1 MAPSY
6 QRNKINEKNLTIVI
20 AIDGPAGSGKG
31 TIAKKISSFYNFP
44 HLDSGILYRSV
55 AYLCHK
61 GGENVFDE
69 KRVLKYAQN
78 LNIEEI
84 DVDKLRTEEIDQISS
99 KISSYSSVREILKI
113 FQLNFKKIHS
123 DKSGIVID
131 GRDITTVIFPDAEIK
146 FYVTA
151 SLKDR
156 ANRRFE
162 ELVLNNPK
170 IDKKLVI
177 KELQKRD
184 QRDMERS
191 VAPLKIAKDA
201 IVIDTSDLTIEE
213 VNIIVQRE
221 IEKVISE
228 KE

>member
-1 MAPSY
+1 M
-6 QRNKINEKNLTIVI
+6 TIVI
-20 AIDGPAGSGKG
+20 AIDGLAGSGKG
-31 TIAKKISSFYNFP
+31 TIAKNISSFYNFP

-99 KISSYSSVREILKI
+99 KISSFSSVRESLKI

-191 VAPLKIAKDA
+191 IAPLKIAKDA
-201 IVIDTSDLTIEE
+201 TVIDTSDLTIEE

-221 IEKVISE
+221 IEKVISK

>member
-1 MAPSY
+1 M
-6 QRNKINEKNLTIVI
+6 TIVI
-20 AIDGPAGSGKG
+20 AIDGLAGSGKG
-31 TIAKKISSFYNFP
+31 TIAKNISSFYNFP

-69 KRVLKYAQN
+69 KRVLKYAEK

-99 KISSYSSVREILKI
+99 KISSFSSVRESLKI

-123 DKSGIVID
+123 DKSGIVVD

-191 VAPLKIAKDA
+191 IAPVKIAKDA
-201 IVIDTSDLTIEE
+201 IVIDTSDLKIEE

-221 IEKVISE
+221 IEKVI
-228 KE
+228 K

>member
-1 MAPSY
+1 M
-6 QRNKINEKNLTIVI
+6 TIVI
-20 AIDGPAGSGKG
+20 AIDGLAGSGKG
-31 TIAKKISSFYNFP
+31 TIAKNISSFYNFP

-99 KISSYSSVREILKI
+99 KISSFSSVRESLKI

-191 VAPLKIAKDA
+191 IAPLKIAKDA
-201 IVIDTSDLTIEE
+201 IVIDTSDLKIEE

-221 IEKVISE
+221 IEKVISK

>member
-1 MAPSY
+1 M
-6 QRNKINEKNLTIVI
+6 TIVI
-20 AIDGPAGSGKG
+20 AIDGLAGSGKG
-31 TIAKKISSFYNFP
+31 TIAKNISSFYNFP

-99 KISSYSSVREILKI
+99 KISSFSSVRESLKI

>member
-1 MAPSY
+1 M
-6 QRNKINEKNLTIVI
+6 TIVI
-20 AIDGPAGSGKG
+20 AIDGLAGSGKG
-31 TIAKKISSFYNFP
+31 TIAKNISSFYNFP

-61 GGENVFDE
+61 DGENVFDE

-99 KISSYSSVREILKI
+99 KISSFSSVRESLKI

-123 DKSGIVID
+123 DKSGIVVD

-221 IEKVISE
+221 IEKVISK

>member
-1 MAPSY
+1 M
-6 QRNKINEKNLTIVI
+6 TIVI
-20 AIDGPAGSGKG
+20 AIDGLAGAGKG
-31 TIAKKISSFYNFP
+31 TIAKNISSFYNYP
-44 HLDSGILYRSV
+44 HLDSGSLYRSV

-84 DVDKLRTEEIDQISS
+84 NVDKLRTEEIDQISS
-99 KISSYSSVREILKI
+99 KISSFSSVRESLKI

-213 VNIIVQRE
+213 VNFKVQRE
-221 IEKVISE
+221 IEKVI
-228 KE
+228 K

>member
-1 MAPSY
+1 M
-6 QRNKINEKNLTIVI
+6 TIVI
-20 AIDGPAGSGKG
+20 AIDGLAGSGKG
-31 TIAKKISSFYNFP
+31 TIAKNISSFYNFP

-99 KISSYSSVREILKI
+99 KISSFSSVRESLKI

-131 GRDITTVIFPDAEIK
+131 GRDITTVILPDAEIK

-221 IEKVISE
+221 IEKVISK

>member
-1 MAPSY
+1 MT
-6 QRNKINEKNLTIVI
+6 LVI

-55 AYLCHK
+55 AYLCK
-61 GGENVFDE
+61 TGGEKNVDE
-69 KRVLKYAQN
+69 NIVLKYAQN
-78 LNIEEI
+78 LNLDEI
-84 DVDKLRTEEIDQISS
+84 DTKNLRTKEIDEISS
-99 KISSYSSVREILKI
+99 KISSYSSLRESLKS
-113 FQLNFKKIHS
+113 FQINFKKIHN
-123 DKSGIVID
+123 DKKGIVVD
-131 GRDITTVIFPDAEIK
+131 GRDITTVIFPNADLK
-146 FYVTA
+146 FYITA

-156 ANRRFE
+156 ANRRFK
-162 ELVLNNPK
+162 ELMLINPK

-221 IEKVISE
+221 IEKVISK

>member
-1 MAPSY
+1 M
-6 QRNKINEKNLTIVI
+6 TIVI
-20 AIDGPAGSGKG
+20 AIDGLAGSGKG
-31 TIAKKISSFYNFP
+31 TIAKNISSFYNFP

-99 KISSYSSVREILKI
+99 KISSFSSVRESLKI

-213 VNIIVQRE
+213 VNFKVQRE
-221 IEKVISE
+221 IEKVI
-228 KE
+228 K

>member
-1 MAPSY
+1 M
-6 QRNKINEKNLTIVI
+6 TIVI
-20 AIDGPAGSGKG
+20 AIDGLAGSGKG
-31 TIAKKISSFYNFP
+31 TIAKNISSFYNFP

-99 KISSYSSVREILKI
+99 KISSFSSVRESLKI

-191 VAPLKIAKDA
+191 IAPLKIAKDA

-213 VNIIVQRE
+213 VNFKVQRE
-221 IEKVISE
+221 IEKVI
-228 KE
+228 K

>member
-1 MAPSY
+1 M
-6 QRNKINEKNLTIVI
+6 TIVI
-20 AIDGPAGSGKG
+20 AIDGLAGSGKG
-31 TIAKKISSFYNFP
+31 TIAKNISSFYNFP

-99 KISSYSSVREILKI
+99 KISSFSSVRESLKI

-146 FYVTA
+146 FYITA

-156 ANRRFE
+156 ANRRFK

-191 VAPLKIAKDA
+191 TAPLKIAKDA
-201 IVIDTSDLTIEE
+201 IVIDTTDLSIEE
-213 VNIIVQRE
+213 VNSIVQRE
-221 IEKVISE
+221 IKKVI
-228 KE
+228 K

>member
-1 MAPSY
+1 MT
-6 QRNKINEKNLTIVI
+6 LVI

-55 AYLCHK
+55 AYLCK
-61 GGENVFDE
+61 TGGEKNVDE
-69 KRVLKYAQN
+69 NIVLKYAQN
-78 LNIEEI
+78 LNLDEI
-84 DVDKLRTEEIDQISS
+84 DTKNLRTKEIDEISS
-99 KISSYSSVREILKI
+99 KISSYSSLRESLKS
-113 FQLNFKKIHS
+113 FQINFKKIHN
-123 DKSGIVID
+123 DKKGIVVD
-131 GRDITTVIFPDAEIK
+131 GRDITTVIFPNADLK
-146 FYVTA
+146 FYITA

-191 VAPLKIAKDA
+191 TAPLKIADDA
-201 IVIDTSDLTIEE
+201 IIIDTSDLTIEE
-213 VNIIVQRE
+213 VMVKVHRE
-221 IEKVISE
+221 IEEIIK
-228 KE
+228 

>member
-1 MAPSY
+1 M
-6 QRNKINEKNLTIVI
+6 TIVI
-20 AIDGPAGSGKG
+20 AIDGLAGSGKG
-31 TIAKKISSFYNFP
+31 TIAKNISSFYNFP

-99 KISSYSSVREILKI
+99 KISSFSSVRESLKI

-123 DKSGIVID
+123 DKSGIVVD

-191 VAPLKIAKDA
+191 TAPLKIAKDA
-201 IVIDTSDLTIEE
+201 IIIDTSHLTIEE
-213 VNIIVQRE
+213 VNSRVQKE
-221 IEKVISE
+221 IEKVV
-228 KE
+228 K

>member
-1 MAPSY
+1 M
-6 QRNKINEKNLTIVI
+6 TIVI
-20 AIDGPAGSGKG
+20 AIDGLAGSGKG
-31 TIAKKISSFYNFP
+31 TIAKNISSFYNFP

-99 KISSYSSVREILKI
+99 KISSFSSVRESLKI

-213 VNIIVQRE
+213 VNIKVQRE
-221 IEKVISE
+221 IEKVI
-228 KE
+228 K

>member
-1 MAPSY
+1 MALSY
-6 QRNKINEKNLTIVI
+6 QKNKINEKNLTIVI

-55 AYLCHK
+55 AYLCHLSGQK
-61 GGENVFDE
+61 IFDE
-69 KRVLKYAQN
+69 KTVLKYAQN
-78 LNIEEI
+78 LNLDEI
-84 DVDKLRTEEIDQISS
+84 DIDKLRTEKIDKISS
-99 KISSYSSVREILKI
+99 KISSFSTVREALKI

-123 DKSGIVID
+123 DKSGIVVD

-146 FYVTA
+146 FYITA

-191 VAPLKIAKDA
+191 TAPLKIAKDA
-201 IVIDTSDLTIEE
+201 IVIDTTDLTIEE
-213 VNIIVQRE
+213 VNSIVQRE
-221 IEKVISE
+221 IEKVI
-228 KE
+228 K

>member
-1 MAPSY
+1 M
-6 QRNKINEKNLTIVI
+6 TIVI

-61 GGENVFDE
+61 SGEKIFDE
-69 KRVLKYAQN
+69 KSVLRHAQN
-78 LNIEEI
+78 LNLDNI
-84 DVDKLRTEEIDQISS
+84 DIDKLRTENIDEISS
-99 KISSYSSVREILKI
+99 KISSFSSLRESLKT

-123 DKSGIVID
+123 DKSGIVVD

-221 IEKVISE
+221 IEKVISK

>member
-1 MAPSY
+1 
-6 QRNKINEKNLTIVI
+6 
-20 AIDGPAGSGKG
+20 
-31 TIAKKISSFYNFP
+31 
-44 HLDSGILYRSV
+44 LYRSV

-99 KISSYSSVREILKI
+99 KISSFSSVRESLKI

-213 VNIIVQRE
+213 VYIIVQRE
-221 IEKVISE
+221 IEKVI
-228 KE
+228 K